1 MRPSVF
7 VSRVIPEAGLSLVR
21 AHCDADIWPEIM
33 PPPYEVLRERLRGKS
48 GLLCTLNDRIDAALI
63 ESAGPQLK
71 VISQMAV
78 GYDNIDVSAAYAHG
92 IPVGNTPG
100 VLTDATADLAFALLL
115 CAARRLVEGIEYIRA
130 GRWKTWE
137 PMALLGGDLSGA
149 TLGILGLGRI
159 GQAVARRARG
169 FDMRLIAHSPGAA
182 SEDAARLGVELVSF
196 DELLRQSDYVTIHV
210 PLNPQ
215 TRHLINAAALKQMK
229 PSAIL
234 VNTSRGGVVDQPALI
249 DALQNGV
256 IAGAALDVTD
266 PEPLPADHPLLSLP
280 NAVVVPHIGSASRR
294 TRDNMARMAAE
305 NLIAGVSGRPLPH
318 AVPPLMSGAAR

>member
-1 MRPSVF
+1 MPPSVF
-7 VSRVIPEAGLSLVR
+7 VTRLIPEAGLSLVR

-33 PPPYEVLRERLRGKS
+33 PPPYEVLRERLRGKD
-48 GLLCTLNDRIDAALI
+48 GLLCTLNDRIDSALI
-63 ESAGPQLK
+63 DSAGPQLK

-78 GYDNIDVSAAYAHG
+78 GYDNIDVRAAHARS
-92 IPVGNTPG
+92 IPIGNTPG

-130 GRWKTWE
+130 GRWITWE

-169 FDMRLIAHSPGAA
+169 FDLRLIACSPDA
-182 SEDAARLGVELVSF
+182 SPEDAARLGVELVSF
-196 DELLRQSDYVTIHV
+196 AELLRQSDYLTIHV

-215 TRHLINAAALKQMK
+215 TRHLIDAAALNQMK
-229 PSAIL
+229 SSAIL

-249 DALQNGV
+249 EALRNGV

-280 NAVVVPHIGSASRR
+280 NVVVVPHIGSASRR

-305 NLIAGVSGRPLPH
+305 NLIAGVSGQPLPH
-318 AVPPLMSGAAR
+318 AVPPPVSGAVR